1 MAGTVQEYA
10 TQRGIKFLVHFTQA
24 SKLESIL
31 QRGLVTRD
39 ILINEGYN
47 DFNDQY
53 RFDGTNAVC
62 LSIGFPNY
70 KMFFSIRQ
78 ANKDVDWVVL
88 VIHPAALWAL
98 PCAFCVANAAS
109 AIVTAVPLEQRKNL
123 AALQAMYADC
133 GNKTRAVLGIPD
145 SFPTNP
151 QAEVLMLNGVP
162 RDYILSVIVLN
173 TDKQRQLQTK
183 YPGLDVRVHASY
195 FRYRTDYGHWKQGF

>member
-1 MAGTVQEYA
+1 MANTIQEYA

-24 SKLESIL
+24 SKLENIL

-39 ILINEGYN
+39 ILINEGHN

-78 ANKDVDWVVL
+78 ANKDIDWVVL
-88 VIHPAALWAL
+88 AIKPEALWEL

-109 AIVTAVPLEQRKNL
+109 ANVTAVNLEARRNL
-123 AALQAMYADC
+123 AALQAMYADW
-133 GNKTRAVLGIPD
+133 GDKTRAILKIND
-145 SFPTNP
+145 SYPTNP

-162 RDYILSVIVLN
+162 RSYILGVIVLN
-173 TDKQRQLQTK
+173 KDKQQELQIK
-183 YPGLDVRVHASY
+183 HPGLEVRAHAGY
-195 FRYRTDYGHWKQGF
+195 FRYRTDYAHWK

>member
-1 MAGTVQEYA
+1 MANTVQEYA
-10 TQRGIKFLVHFTQA
+10 NERGIKLLVHFTQA

-39 ILINEGYN
+39 ILINEGRN
-47 DFNDQY
+47 DFNDLY

-78 ANKDVDWVVL
+78 ANKDVGWVVL
-88 VIHPAALWAL
+88 AIHPAALWAL

-109 AIVTAVPLEQRKNL
+109 ASVTAVPLEQRRNL
-123 AALQAMYADC
+123 AALQAMYADL
-133 GNKTRAVLGIPD
+133 GAKTRAILGIPD
-145 SFPTNP
+145 SYPTNP

-162 RDYILSVIVLN
+162 KDYIWGVIVLN
-173 TDKQRQLQTK
+173 KDMQLELQGK
-183 YPGLDVRVHASY
+183 YTGLNVLVHAGY
-195 FRYRTDYGHWKQGF
+195 FRYRTDYAHWK